1 VWVFVLVVVVETA
14 VGDPSPKSHTT
25 LVMRLAAT
33 VTPLSF
39 AETEHVV
46 DPGLVTVPQFTV
58 MSGTTGAGAAVT
70 VTVVV
75 ADAVG
80 LPPAPVTL
88 TLAVNVPAV
97 V

>member
-1 VWVFVLVVVVETA
+1 VFVFVVVVETA

-46 DPGLVTVPQFTV
+46 DPGRVTVPQLTV
-58 MSGTTGAGAAVT
+58 MSGTGATGGEVTFTSTVAVPMTLPFFAVT
-70 VTVVV
+70 F
-75 ADAVG
+75 AMKM
-80 LPPAPVTL
+80 PAL
-88 TLAVNVPAV
+88 G
-97 V
+97 